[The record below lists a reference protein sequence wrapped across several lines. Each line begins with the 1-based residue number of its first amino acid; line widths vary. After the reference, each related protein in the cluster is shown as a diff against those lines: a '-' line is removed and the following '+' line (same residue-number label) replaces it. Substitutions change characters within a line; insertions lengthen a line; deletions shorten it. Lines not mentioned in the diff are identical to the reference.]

1 MYYYYYYYTY
11 VIIYSSFVSLAV
23 IGQCTLWTKTG
34 SLFSCY
40 DTENLILM
48 TIRLCTLAA
57 ALQLEVIFCFI
68 NFLFVHI
75 QKLLPYHTLGAFH
88 NGIPHQVVYS
98 VRTWNLS
105 SFYIT
110 FSEVMKGRFFFFMSI
125 CSSLTECK
133 VVILIKCHSNMRQI
147 LAKKTF
153 CYRSTIF
160 YI

>member
-1 MYYYYYYYTY
+1 MN
-11 VIIYSSFVSLAV
+11 
-23 IGQCTLWTKTG
+23 KDTG

-110 FSEVMKGRFFFFMSI
+110 FSEVMKGRFFFSCQSVAHWLSARLWFWSNVIQTWGRFWQKRPFVIEALFSI
-125 CSSLTECK
+125 SRLQLCCK
-133 VVILIKCHSNMRQI
+133 NCLR
-147 LAKKTF
+147 
-153 CYRSTIF
+153 CYNAE
-160 YI
+160 